1 MNHWKRKWD
10 APLLSKFQT
19 ICITNNLS
27 FTNIELIKELAARNF
42 SRHISENAYPGRGI
56 VLGRNREDSW
66 IVIYWIMGRSSTSR
80 NRILAHENGILR
92 TEAADLSIV
101 EDPSLIIYN
110 AMRDLDDCIVISN
123 GNHTDTICKGL
134 EDGKSFY
141 TALHSEKHEPDAPN
155 FTPRISGI
163 IQCEEGSM
171 VLSIISK
178 SDFSDE
184 QSEHRFYR
192 CTDIA
197 PGYGY
202 CLTTYMCDGNPL
214 PSFKGDPLML
224 PLQDN
229 AEQIAKFY
237 WHELNQDNRISLAVR
252 ELTQTGEDQ
261 LKIIN
266 RNQVKSENDQPL

>member
-1 MNHWKRKWD
+1 
-10 APLLSKFQT
+10 
-19 ICITNNLS
+19 LS

-56 VLGRNREDSW
+56 VLGRNHENSW
-66 IVIYWIMGRSSTSR
+66 IVMYWIMGRSSNSR
-80 NRILAHENGILR
+80 NRIFTHENDILR
-92 TEAADLSIV
+92 TQAADSSMV

-110 AMRDLDDCIVISN
+110 AMRDLDDYIVVSN
-123 GNHTDTICKGL
+123 GKHTDTICKGL
-134 EDGKSFY
+134 EEGKSFY
-141 TALHSEKHEPDAPN
+141 TAVISEKHEPDHPN

-163 IQCEEGSM
+163 IQREEGSM
-171 VLSIISK
+171 ALSIISK
-178 SDFSDE
+178 SDFSVE

-192 CTDIA
+192 FTDIA

-202 CLTTYMCDGNPL
+202 CLTTYLGEGNPS
-214 PSFKGDPLML
+214 PSYKGDPLMF
-224 PLQDN
+224 PLQGN
-229 AEQIAKFY
+229 AEQIANIF
-237 WHELNQDNRISLAVR
+237 WQELNQDNRISLVVR

>member
-1 MNHWKRKWD
+1 M
-10 APLLSKFQT
+10 
-19 ICITNNLS
+19 S

-56 VLGRNREDSW
+56 VLGRNHENSW
-66 IVIYWIMGRSSTSR
+66 ILVYWIMGRSSNSR
-80 NRILAHENGILR
+80 NRIFTHENGILR

-134 EDGKSFY
+134 EKGKSFY
-141 TALHSEKHEPDAPN
+141 TSLQKEKYEPAAPN
-155 FTPRISGI
+155 YTPRISGI
-163 IQCEEGSM
+163 IQRKEGSI

-178 SDFSDE
+178 CDFSDE
-184 QSEHRFYR
+184 QSVHRFYR
-192 CTDIA
+192 YTDIA

-202 CLTTYMCDGNPL
+202 CLTTYRGDGNPL
-214 PSFKGDPLML
+214 PSFKGDPLLL
-224 PLQDN
+224 PLHGN
-229 AEQIAKFY
+229 AEKIANFY
-237 WHELNQDNRISLAVR
+237 WQELNQDNRISLAVR
-252 ELTQTGEDQ
+252 ELTHTGEDR

-266 RNQVKSENDQPL
+266 RNQVKSENNQPK

>member
-1 MNHWKRKWD
+1 M
-10 APLLSKFQT
+10 
-19 ICITNNLS
+19 
-27 FTNIELIKELAARNF
+27 
-42 SRHISENAYPGRGI
+42 
-56 VLGRNREDSW
+56 LGRNHENSW
-66 IVIYWIMGRSSTSR
+66 IVIYWIMGRNSNSR
-80 NRILAHENGILR
+80 NRIFTYENGILR
-92 TEAADLSIV
+92 TEAPDLSIV

-184 QSEHRFYR
+184 QSIHRFYR
-192 CTDIA
+192 YNSIA
-197 PGYGY
+197 QGYGY
-202 CLTTYMCDGNPL
+202 CLTTYMGDGNPL
-214 PSFKGDPLML
+214 PSFKGDPLLL
-224 PLQDN
+224 PLQGN
-229 AEQIAKFY
+229 AEKIANSY
-237 WHELNQDNRISLAVR
+237 WQELNQDNRISIAVR
-252 ELTQTGEDQ
+252 ELTQTGEDR
-261 LKIIN
+261 LKFIN
-266 RNQVKSENDQPL
+266 CNQEKSENDQPL

>member
-1 MNHWKRKWD
+1 M
-10 APLLSKFQT
+10 
-19 ICITNNLS
+19 S

-56 VLGRNREDSW
+56 LLGRNHENSW
-66 IVIYWIMGRSSTSR
+66 IVIYWIMGRSSNSR
-80 NRILAHENGILR
+80 NRIFTHENGILR
-92 TEAADLSIV
+92 TEAADSSMV
-101 EDPSLIIYN
+101 EDPTLIIYN
-110 AMRDLDDCIVISN
+110 AMRDLDDCYVISN

-134 EDGKSFY
+134 EKGKSFY
-141 TALHSEKHEPDAPN
+141 TTLHSEKHEPDAPN

-184 QSEHRFYR
+184 QSVHRFYR
-192 CTDIA
+192 YTDIA

-202 CLTTYMCDGNPL
+202 CLTTYMGDGNPL

-224 PLQDN
+224 LLQGN
-229 AEQIAKFY
+229 AEKIANFY
-237 WHELNQDNRISLAVR
+237 WQELNQDNRISLAVR
-252 ELTQTGEDQ
+252 ELTQTGEDR
-261 LKIIN
+261 LKITN
-266 RNQVKSENDQPL
+266 RNQVKSEKDQPL